1 MSLVA
6 IPANALRDYEIYVAL
21 CDDAGSKPLDI
32 VTWAQGE
39 GYDVPDAA
47 EEPSAISDVHPVV
60 AWAHNFLFRMP
71 DDEPPLP
78 GTIVN
83 AIGSTPLERNQMA
96 WRRMT
101 SGF

>member
-1 MSLVA
+1 MNEVA
-6 IPANALRDYEIYVAL
+6 IPANARRDYEIYVAL
-21 CDDAGSKPLDI
+21 CDDAGTKPLDM

-47 EEPSAISDVHPVV
+47 EEPRAISDLHPVV
-60 AWAHNFLFRMP
+60 SWAHNFLFRMP

-78 GTIVN
+78 GTLAD
-83 AIGSTPLERNQMA
+83 AIGSMPASKQIA

-101 SGF
+101 SSF